1 MKELFATIIA
11 LCVLLALII
20 GLGCCVNQKQNEKQN
35 DSYNNGIC
43 PICETPFHFVNVTYK
58 TYSGYQYVYACDN
71 EHVIICA
78 QEQHQEN

>member
-1 MKELFATIIA
+1 MRECFAAIIA
-11 LCVLLALII
+11 LIVVLALIVS
-20 GLGCCVNQKQNEKQN
+20 LGYCANQKQN

-58 TYSGYQYVYACDN
+58 IYRGYKYIYACDN